1 MPNHPIN
8 HQSEIANQ
16 QRIRDQRSEIDTGS
30 GSGSGSSRRAFL
42 ATLGAGIVAA
52 GASGL
57 AAEQAGPAQPAA
69 ALKGRIKQGV
79 TRGVFARAASFEDCC
94 RDAARLGIKG
104 FDLVAPADWP
114 MLKKYGLVS
123 SMYPLG
129 PGGTI
134 ADALNRRENHAK
146 LDASLRAAI
155 DECAA
160 NQVPNVITFSG
171 NRRGMADQEG
181 ADNCVAFLDNIKA
194 HAEDKGVTICM
205 ELLNSKVNHR
215 DYMFDHMAWGVD
227 VMKRVNSPRVRILYD
242 IYHAQ
247 IMDGDIVRTIRD
259 DIQWIAHFHT
269 GGNPGRNDIDET
281 QELNYHFV
289 MQEIAKLGFTGFV
302 SHEYSPKAGSDPIAV
317 LKKAIEICDV

>member
-8 HQSEIANQ
+8 RQSPITTQ
-16 QRIRDQRSEIDTGS
+16 QRFTDQRSEIS
-30 GSGSGSSRRAFL
+30 NSSVPSRRTFL
-42 ATLGAGIVAA
+42 ASLSAPVLL
-52 GASGL
+52 SGVTF
-57 AAEQAGPAQPAA
+57 AQDRPA
-69 ALKGRIKQGV
+69 ALKGRIRQGV
-79 TRGVFARAASFEDCC
+79 TRGVFARGASLEDCC
-94 RDAARLGIKG
+94 REASRLGITG
-104 FDLVAPADWP
+104 FDLIGPADWP
-114 MLKKYGLVS
+114 MLKKYGLVP

-134 ADALNRRENHAK
+134 ADALNRRENHQK

-160 NQVPNVITFSG
+160 SQVPNIITFSG

-181 ADNCVAFLDNIKA
+181 ADNCVTFLNAIKA

-205 ELLNSKVNHR
+205 ELLNSRVNHR
-215 DYMFDHMAWGVD
+215 DYMFDHVAWGVD

-259 DIQWIAHFHT
+259 NIQWFAHFHT

-281 QELNYHFV
+281 QELNYRYV
-289 MQEIAKLGFTGFV
+289 MQEIARLGFTGFV
-302 SHEYSPKAGSDPIAV
+302 SHEYSPKQGSDPLAV
-317 LKKAIEICDV
+317 LKKAVEICDV